1 MGGKPLTSPI
11 VGIAP
16 TSTGSGYWL
25 VAADGGIFSFGD
37 AAFFGAAPSR
47 PAAGTRTVAAMVP
60 SPTGAGY
67 WQAASSGELLAFGDA
82 PALGSVSHLTRPI
95 VGLAALPRPGRAGA
109 PSSTPGAAPTT
120 PPSGPGTPP
129 GTAPPSTTPAKTFS
143 STAIPSW
150 GTPADAAKAGY
161 SQLVV
166 AVAESG
172 NRAFASGEFT
182 GLVDQNGA
190 GVNATPY
197 LLELDPT
204 TGQPIPGSTFTATA
218 NPDGPVLALLVA
230 PQQHRLYVAGK
241 FNSIGGQTAHRL
253 AALNLDTGALDPSFN
268 PPEPNAYITAL
279 ALSGGR
285 LYLGGA
291 FTNLTTGTGPVDRPG
306 VAAVDAAGGALVAGF
321 APPQNYGGVF
331 ETHTGKPVEDTSG
344 SFNPGVV
351 QGLGIP
357 SDGKSVLVGG
367 SFLHLGTA
375 PADDPNHQR
384 GGLVSLD
391 TATGQLT
398 AWQPVHKRPVFALT
412 VWPGDG
418 KTVFAAAGGAGGVV
432 EAYQPGGKS
441 TNPAWTGHVDGDAT
455 GVAATATRV
464 YLVGHYDHEVPN
476 ASDPCLKLSPQPPD
490 NHMGVSCPNG
500 EPHRHLAAFDA
511 QTGAVDPSF
520 TAQADTNEG
529 PDVAYAGV
537 RYLYVGGNFRKV
549 SDTPQANYRDQPG
562 LAIYPAAG

>member
-1 MGGKPLTSPI
+1 MKPPAGRAPMSRRFSSAVFSAAFLAGVLSFAGSVTGPAQATDGRAAAVGTAAAASPSGCWMVASDGGIFAFGDAKFDGSTGAIKPNRPI
-11 VGIAP
+11 SGMAP
-16 TSTGSGYWL
+16 TPTGAGYWL
-25 VAADGGIFSFGD
+25 TADDGGIFSFGD

-204 TGQPIPGSTFTATA
+204 TGQPIPASTFTATA
-218 NPDGPVLALLVA
+218 NPDGPLLALLGA
-230 PQQHRLYVAGK
+230 PQQHPLYVAGK
-241 FNSIGGQTAHRL
+241 FNSIGGPTAPRL
-253 AALNLDTGALDPSFN
+253 AAPNLPPGALDPPFN
-268 PPEPNAYITAL
+268 PP
-279 ALSGGR
+279 
-285 LYLGGA
+285 
-291 FTNLTTGTGPVDRPG
+291 
-306 VAAVDAAGGALVAGF
+306 DA
-321 APPQNYGGVF
+321 
-331 ETHTGKPVEDTSG
+331 
-344 SFNPGVV
+344 
-351 QGLGIP
+351 
-357 SDGKSVLVGG
+357 
-367 SFLHLGTA
+367 
-375 PADDPNHQR
+375 
-384 GGLVSLD
+384 
-391 TATGQLT
+391 
-398 AWQPVHKRPVFALT
+398 
-412 VWPGDG
+412 
-418 KTVFAAAGGAGGVV
+418 
-432 EAYQPGGKS
+432 
-441 TNPAWTGHVDGDAT
+441 
-455 GVAATATRV
+455 
-464 YLVGHYDHEVPN
+464 N
-476 ASDPCLKLSPQPPD
+476 AS
-490 NHMGVSCPNG
+490 H
-500 EPHRHLAAFDA
+500 
-511 QTGAVDPSF
+511 
-520 TAQADTNEG
+520 
-529 PDVAYAGV
+529 
-537 RYLYVGGNFRKV
+537 
-549 SDTPQANYRDQPG
+549 
-562 LAIYPAAG
+562 PAPR